1 MVTPFFVLF
10 SLMGIGYLFGRTG
23 WLTPAMNEGL
33 SNILVDIAMPG
44 LLISSIIGL
53 DIGGKTLVEFTL
65 MTALSVGLFFLYALI
80 AIPYMRLTKTPAAQK
95 GMLQLSM
102 LSSNNGFMGFPIT
115 IAFFGQKGLLLM
127 VANNLAMGVVLW
139 TYGVYVLKKCK
150 CRELDE
156 EGSEKTALKETL
168 KQILNTNV
176 IAILVGLFIGITGMN
191 AYIPEAVK
199 TLLSTAGSLATPLS
213 MIYIGVTLAGA
224 RFKGLSHDRMV
235 VGASV
240 VRSIAFFAVTAGV
253 LYFLPIPALMKQICL
268 LVTAL
273 PSAAII
279 PVMTAKYGSGV
290 EEATKIVVLS
300 TLLSLITAPLGV
312 YLAYQLF

>member
-10 SLMGIGYLFGRTG
+10 SLMGIGYIFGKAG

-33 SNILVDIAMPG
+33 SNILVDVAMPA
-44 LLISSIIGL
+44 LLLSSIIEL
-53 DIGGKTLVEFTL
+53 EIGGKTLGEFTM
-65 MTALSVGLFFLYALI
+65 MTALSVGLFFLYALL
-80 AIPYMRLTKTPAAQK
+80 ALPYMRLTKTPKAQK
-95 GMLQLSM
+95 GMLKLSM

-139 TYGVYVLKKCK
+139 TYGVYALQKCK
-150 CRELDE
+150 EA
-156 EGSEKTALKETL
+156 EGEGVGKTSSKEKL

-176 IAILVGLFIGITGMN
+176 IAILIGLFIGITGMN
-191 AYIPEAVK
+191 GYIPDAVK

-213 MIYIGVTLAGA
+213 MIYIGVTLARA
-224 RFKGLSHDRMV
+224 KFSRLSNDHMV
-235 VGASV
+235 VGAALVRSV
-240 VRSIAFFAVTAGV
+240 VFFAVTVGV
-253 LYFLPIPALMKQICL
+253 VYFLPISALAKQICV

-273 PSAAII
+273 PSAAIV
-279 PVMTAKYGSGV
+279 PVMTAKYGVGIKES
-290 EEATKIVVLS
+290 TKFVVFS

>member
-10 SLMGIGYLFGRTG
+10 SLMGIGYIFGRAG

-33 SNILVDIAMPG
+33 SNILVDIAMPA
-44 LLISSIIGL
+44 LLLSSIIEL
-53 DIGGKTLVEFTL
+53 KIEGKILGEFTM
-65 MTALSVGLFFLYALI
+65 MTALSVGLFFLYALL
-80 AIPYMRLTKTPAAQK
+80 ALPYMRLTKTPKAQR

-139 TYGVYVLKKCK
+139 TYGVYALQK
-150 CRELDE
+150 CRES
-156 EGSEKTALKETL
+156 EGEGVGKTSSKEKL

-191 AYIPEAVK
+191 GYIPDAVK

-213 MIYIGVTLAGA
+213 MIYIGVTLARA
-224 RFKGLSHDRMV
+224 KFSRLSNDHMV
-235 VGASV
+235 VGAAV
-240 VRSIAFFAVTAGV
+240 VRSVVFFAVTAGV
-253 LYFLPIPALMKQICL
+253 VYFLPISTLAKQICV

-273 PSAAII
+273 PSAAIV
-279 PVMTAKYGSGV
+279 PVMTAKYGLGIKES
-290 EEATKIVVLS
+290 TKFVVLS
-300 TLLSLITAPLGV
+300 TLLSLVTAPLGV
-312 YLAYQLF
+312 YLAYRLF